1 MKITRAIN
9 GVKLEIELTRNE
21 MCLAYEEIRRDTW
34 ESCIRHQIEMN
45 SENLRFT
52 EDFDEEDFVS
62 ECMDQVDEEYYTDD
76 YDSQAEEIVFNQ
88 AELNDIWVDEEDD
101 NDAE

>member
-1 MKITRAIN
+1 MKITREIN

-62 ECMDQVDEEYYTDD
+62 ECMDEVDEEYYADN
-76 YDSQAEEIVFNQ
+76 YDTQAEEIVFNQ
-88 AELNDIWVDEEDD
+88 AKLNDVWVEDD
-101 NDAE
+101 EDE

>member
-1 MKITRAIN
+1 MKITREIN
-9 GVKLEIELTRNE
+9 GVKLEIELTKTE
-21 MCLAYEEIRRDTW
+21 MSLAYEEVRRDTW

-62 ECMDQVDEEYYTDD
+62 EFMDEVDEEYYADD
-76 YDSQAEEIVFNQ
+76 YDTQAEEIVFNQ
-88 AELNDIWVDEEDD
+88 AELNDVWVEDD
-101 NDAE
+101 ENE

>member
-1 MKITRAIN
+1 MKITREIN
-9 GVKLEIELTRNE
+9 GVKLEIELTRTE
-21 MCLAYEEIRRDTW
+21 MSLAYEEIRRDTW

-62 ECMDQVDEEYYTDD
+62 ECMDEVDDEYYTDD
-76 YDSQAEEIVFNQ
+76 YDAQAEEIVFTQ
-88 AELNDIWVDEEDD
+88 AELNDIWVEDNEDE
-101 NDAE
+101 

>member
-1 MKITRAIN
+1 MKITREIN

-45 SENLRFT
+45 SQNLRLT

-62 ECMDQVDEEYYTDD
+62 ECMDEVDEEYYADD
-76 YDSQAEEIVFNQ
+76 YDAQAEEIVFSQ
-88 AELNDIWVDEEDD
+88 AQLNDIWVEDD
-101 NDAE
+101 EDE

>member
-1 MKITRAIN
+1 MKITREIN
-9 GVKLEIELTRNE
+9 GVKLEIELTKTE
-21 MCLAYEEIRRDTW
+21 MSLAYEEVRRDTW

-62 ECMDQVDEEYYTDD
+62 ECMDEVDEEYYTDD
-76 YDSQAEEIVFNQ
+76 YDAQAEEIVFSQ
-88 AELNDIWVDEEDD
+88 AELNDVWVEDEDD
-101 NDAE
+101 E

>member
-1 MKITRAIN
+1 MKITREIN
-9 GVKLEIELTRNE
+9 GVKLEIELTKTE
-21 MCLAYEEIRRDTW
+21 MSLAYEEVRRDTW

-62 ECMDQVDEEYYTDD
+62 ECMDEVDEEYYADD
-76 YDSQAEEIVFNQ
+76 YDAQAEEIVFSQ
-88 AELNDIWVDEEDD
+88 AELNDVWVEDEDD
-101 NDAE
+101 E

>member
-9 GVKLEIELTRNE
+9 GIKLEIELTKTE
-21 MCLAYEEIRRDTW
+21 MSLAYEEVRRDTW
-34 ESCIRHQIEMN
+34 LSCIRHQIEMN

-62 ECMDQVDEEYYTDD
+62 ECMDEVDEEYYADD
-76 YDSQAEEIVFNQ
+76 YDAQAEEIVFSQ
-88 AELNDIWVDEEDD
+88 AQLNDVWVEDEDD
-101 NDAE
+101 E

>member
-1 MKITRAIN
+1 MKITREIN

-21 MCLAYEEIRRDTW
+21 MSLAYEEIRRDTW

-62 ECMDQVDEEYYTDD
+62 ECMDEVDEEYYADD
-76 YDSQAEEIVFNQ
+76 YDVQAEEIVFNQ
-88 AELNDIWVDEEDD
+88 AELNDVWVEDD
-101 NDAE
+101 ENE

>member
-1 MKITRAIN
+1 MKITREIN
-9 GVKLEIELTRNE
+9 GIKLEIELTKTE
-21 MCLAYEEIRRDTW
+21 MSLAYEEIRRDTW

-62 ECMDQVDEEYYTDD
+62 ECMDEVDEEYYTDD
-76 YDSQAEEIVFNQ
+76 YDVQAEEIVFNQ
-88 AELNDIWVDEEDD
+88 AELNDIWAEDEED
-101 NDAE
+101 E